1 MGKAF
6 SPKSRE
12 APAPHLAGRG
22 LLWAGGAVSHTQGQV
37 VGRSW
42 AGPELGVSFL
52 PECNLRFSRPEPRQE
67 PQPKAQEPNTEPA
80 KMVAPSELEHSMEK
94 LMLTFHKFAGEKNY
108 LNRDD
113 LQKLMEC
120 EFSEFLKNQN
130 DPMAVD
136 KIIKDL
142 DDYRDGK
149 VTFHSFFSLIAGL
162 LCACNEYYVKYMK
175 H

>member
-1 MGKAF
+1 
-6 SPKSRE
+6 
-12 APAPHLAGRG
+12 
-22 LLWAGGAVSHTQGQV
+22 
-37 VGRSW
+37 
-42 AGPELGVSFL
+42 
-52 PECNLRFSRPEPRQE
+52 
-67 PQPKAQEPNTEPA
+67 
-80 KMVAPSELEHSMEK
+80 MVAPSELEHSMEK